1 LRDAVAFERHPVETL
16 DRRHQTGGEVF
27 RLTSFVAGEM
37 VVVATPDL
45 AHEVLHA
52 PTGTYLAGAANG
64 RILPVLPENTVL
76 TLDGERHRERR
87 RLLAPM
93 FHGEALEAIAPVIR
107 ESAAREIER
116 WPRGRPFAV
125 LPRTRFLALS
135 IAARLILGV
144 EDQSFVKQLDRDLR
158 TALPPY
164 SMLSG
169 IESLARLGP
178 ISPQATAER
187 RRQGFARG
195 LAEVLRGRPDQR
207 AGQVAAAPANL
218 SSDEVLALLLA
229 GHETTAT
236 ALAWAIDLLAH
247 APHAADTLAGE
258 DSASEQ
264 PWLDAVIWEALRL
277 RPPLV
282 DIVRQ
287 PVEPVRLAGRT
298 VPPGTLVLISPAL
311 IHRHGGV
318 VDSEGFQPERFVGRR
333 PDPHEWVP
341 FGGGDR
347 RCLGAALAMLELREI
362 LPLIVERFAVA
373 PVLPAPERPRL
384 YGTALVP
391 ARGARIVLHERQGA
405 ESRGPRPGFGRPG
418 RWIRQPSASARVRWW
433 PSCDWIAA
441 TVGRSSGP
449 RLR

>member
-1 LRDAVAFERHPVETL
+1 
-16 DRRHQTGGEVF
+16 VF

-37 VVVATPDL
+37 IVVATPDL
-45 AHEVLHA
+45 AHEVLRA
-52 PTGTYLAGAANG
+52 PHGTYLAGAANR

-93 FHGEALEAIAPVIR
+93 FHGEALESIAPVIR
-107 ESAAREIER
+107 ELAVREIER
-116 WPRGRPFAV
+116 WPRGSPFAV

-135 IAARLILGV
+135 IAAWLILGV
-144 EDQSFVKQLDRDLR
+144 EDQSCIKQLDRNLR

-164 SMLSG
+164 SLLSG
-169 IESLARLGP
+169 IESLVRLGP

-195 LAEVLRGRPDQR
+195 CAEVLRGRPNHR
-207 AGQVAAAPANL
+207 AGDVAAAPARL
-218 SSDEVLALLLA
+218 STDEVLALLLA

-236 ALAWAIDLLAH
+236 ALAWAIELLAH
-247 APHAADTLAGE
+247 APQAADALARE
-258 DSASEQ
+258 DAGSEQ

-287 PVEPVRLAGRT
+287 PVEPVRLGGRT
-298 VPPGTLVLISPAL
+298 VPPGTLLLIPPPL

-318 VDSEGFQPERFVGRR
+318 VDSERFQPERYVGRR
-333 PDPHEWVP
+333 PDPHGWVP
-341 FGGGDR
+341 FGGGER
-347 RCLGAALAMLELREI
+347 RCLGAPLAMLELREI

-373 PVLPAPERPRL
+373 PALPAPERPTL

-391 ARGARIVLHERQGA
+391 ARGARVVLHERQGP
-405 ESRGPRPGFGRPG
+405 ESRERLPGPG
-418 RWIRQPSASARVRWW
+418 
-433 PSCDWIAA
+433 
-441 TVGRSSGP
+441 
-449 RLR
+449 